1 MLDVNVNE
9 IQHTQ
14 AKQVRELRKKVWQRR
29 GKRENGGKEGE
40 RERDQERQAI
50 LQIKSINRLGI
61 SAIEN

>member
-1 MLDVNVNE
+1 MGKGIKKKSVVE
-9 IQHTQ
+9 KGKTG
-14 AKQVRELRKKVWQRR
+14 KWREGR
-29 GKRENGGKEGE
+29 GE